1 MSFGDTGQY
10 HQYERWFSAKNGLKK
25 YNHTHKT
32 YIDEKR
38 REKTKHLILLLA
50 LLPITILT
58 GESYSFSHT
67 HTQKRKTFKNY

>member
-10 HQYERWFSAKNGLKK
+10 HQYEKWFSAKNGLKK
-25 YNHTHKT
+25 YNHSHKT

-50 LLPITILT
+50 LFPITILT
-58 GESYSFSHT
+58 GKSLFLTHT
-67 HTQKRKTFKNY
+67 HKKRKTFKNY